1 MRTRNMIGLVSAVGS
16 VAALGGA
23 YLSYRSDLKD
33 RRQELELTSK
43 IAKTKRGIIEYA
55 REGTGASALVI
66 HGAGG
71 GFDQGLFLAH
81 EMLGDGYDVIAP
93 SRFGYLRTPTPADTS
108 HAAQADAHAAL
119 LDTLKVS
126 NVIVMGVSA
135 GATSAIE
142 LTVRHPSRVR
152 ALILVVPRTFDPE
165 NQVGV
170 KETPQNKAI
179 INIFKG
185 SADFAYWL
193 SSRVARKPLV
203 RFFGVEPE
211 LEARAPQEERD
222 KISGLI
228 HDMLPVSARVQGIQN
243 DTAANLTESKLGDIK
258 VPTLVISAEDDLYHT
273 LPGARYTAQHIPD
286 AQLKVFETGGHLLV
300 SRGVDTRNAIADFIR
315 DKLGPPLG
323 AQTKSPRRVIM

>member
-23 YLSYRSDLKD
+23 YFSYRSDLNQ
-33 RRQELELTSK
+33 RREELELASK
-43 IAKTKRGIIEYA
+43 IAKTKRGLIEYT
-55 REGTGASALVI
+55 REGNGPSALVI

-81 EMLGDGYDVIAP
+81 EMLGDGYDIIAP
-93 SRFGYLRTPTPADTS
+93 SRFGYLGTPVPEDGS

-126 NVIVMGVSA
+126 DVIVMGVSA

-142 LTVRHPSRVR
+142 LAVRHPSRVR
-152 ALILVVPRTFDPE
+152 ALILVVPRAFDPE

-170 KETPQNKAI
+170 EETPQNKAI
-179 INIFKG
+179 INMFKG

-193 SSRVARKPLV
+193 SSHVVRKPLV

-211 LEARAPQEERD
+211 LEAKAPKEDRD

-228 HDMLPVSARVQGIQN
+228 RDMLPVSARVEGIQN

-258 VPTLVISAEDDLYHT
+258 VPTLVISAKDDLYHT
-273 LPGARYTAQHIPD
+273 LPGARYTAEHIPG
-286 AQLKVFETGGHLLV
+286 AELKIFETGGHLLV
-300 SRGVDTRNAIADFIR
+300 SRGVDTRNAIVDFIR
-315 DKLGPPLG
+315 DRLDALPT
-323 AQTKSPRRVIM
+323 TKTKAPDRVTM